1 MSTYFRKNLLKTLHP
16 GNASFN
22 KKEKSKG
29 KPKLSVACD
38 SIEEAYE
45 HTNLS
50 PATVCEVVKAKSNIY
65 IRLNRQEIIYQIL
78 QTR

>member
-16 GNASFN
+16 RNPSFK
-22 KKEKSKG
+22 KKENSKG
-29 KPKLSVACD
+29 KLKLSVACD
-38 SIEEAYE
+38 SIKEAYE

-65 IRLNRQEIIYQIL
+65 RKSLKA
-78 QTR
+78 